1 MLIPCFSLG
10 AAFMLLAGIP
20 SVHAADDQ
28 PMPSVGSVAPDFSLN
43 NQEGKS
49 VSLHDFQGKWV
60 VLYFYPKDQTPGCA
74 IEAHGFTRDQ
84 GQYVQ
89 KNAVVL
95 GVSVDT
101 VDSHKEFC
109 AKDGINFM
117 ILSDTSRDAASKYGS
132 LNQGGSEPRAAR
144 NTFLIDPQGKIAKVY
159 VKVNPTPHSTEVL
172 ATIDELE
179 KSAR

>member
-1 MLIPCFSLG
+1 MLIPCLSLG

-20 SVHAADDQ
+20 GVHAADDQ
-28 PMPSVGSVAPDFSLN
+28 PTPSVGNVAPDFSLQ
-43 NQEGKS
+43 NQEGKP
-49 VSLHDFQGKWV
+49 VNLHDFQGKWV
-60 VLYFYPKDQTPGCA
+60 VLYFYPKDRTPGCT

-117 ILSDTSRDAASKYGS
+117 ILADVAHDVAAKYGS
-132 LNQGGSEPRAAR
+132 LSGARAAR
-144 NTFLIDPQGKIAKVY
+144 NTFLIDPQGKVAKVY
-159 VKVNPTPHSTEVL
+159 VKVNPEHHSAEVL
-172 ATIDELE
+172 AAIDQLQ
-179 KSAR
+179 KSGK